1 VRGGLG
7 LRSRLRRIAVFPV
20 FPVFPVLPVLPVL
33 PAEGMKKPPRDEAE
47 RPDSI

>member
-20 FPVFPVLPVLPVL
+20 FPVFPVLPVLP
-33 PAEGMKKPPRDEAE
+33 AEGMKKPPRDEAE